1 MLSHRLCR
9 RAGLLPALV
18 LSLLVLAPAT
28 GASGAATSFQRDRTP
43 LPTGVTGSGG
53 GGKAAAH
60 DVATSGAAIHMLF
73 GLALVLALIYALY
86 RLLKRSASK
95 NDKKTVRGD
104 GWMSVI
110 ASTPLAPGRSVHL
123 IRVGEEIVL
132 IGSGEQSVTPIRVYS
147 AEEARQLR
155 IEPREPL
162 ALDAGPPGDAAP
174 SFLLALL
181 ESLRRMTAR

>member
-1 MLSHRLCR
+1 
-9 RAGLLPALV
+9 
-18 LSLLVLAPAT
+18 
-28 GASGAATSFQRDRTP
+28 
-43 LPTGVTGSGG
+43 
-53 GGKAAAH
+53 
-60 DVATSGAAIHMLF
+60 
-73 GLALVLALIYALY
+73 
-86 RLLKRSASK
+86 
-95 NDKKTVRGD
+95 
-104 GWMSVI
+104 MSVI

-162 ALDAGPPGDAAP
+162 ALDAGPPVDAPP
-174 SFLLALL
+174 SFLAALL